1 MDLLKTKQ
9 EYKDIEKYLETIG
22 TKDELLEITDLNTF
36 LLNNKNPKFIEIVF
50 IYINTNDNIESFLE
64 KLYYYINLLYKYKLN
79 TNNELNLSL
88 KLIYLL
94 YNKIYIVLNTYI
106 LYTILYFMSDKNY
119 IKYLV
124 DLIIY
129 LYENNIYYNFYNLFY
144 YVEKSVYKICLP
156 DLTYSNIIT
165 NKFIN
170 LYKVFDLME
179 ESFELK
185 LNGRDKH
192 IYHTGIIHA
201 RKQFELIKK
210 TILKAEIRGMSIN
223 RLLWICAVIR
233 STLYYY

>member
-22 TKDELLEITDLNTF
+22 TKDELLEITDLNR
-36 LLNNKNPKFIEIVF
+36 FIEILF
-50 IYINTNDNIESFLE
+50 IYINTNDNIESFVK
-64 KLYYYINLLYKYKLN
+64 KLYHYINLLYKYKLN
-79 TNNELNLSL
+79 TNNEINLSL

-106 LYTILYFMSDKNY
+106 LDTILYFISNKNY

-129 LYENNIYYNFYNLFY
+129 LNENNIYYNFYNLFY
-144 YVEKSVYKICLP
+144 YVDKSVYKICLP
-156 DLTYSNIIT
+156 DLTYSNT
-165 NKFIN
+165 LNKFIN
-170 LYKVFDLME
+170 LYKVFELME

-185 LNGRDKH
+185 LNGHNKH
-192 IYHTGIIHA
+192 IYRTIIIHT
-201 RKQFELIKK
+201 RKKIELIKK

-223 RLLWICAVIR
+223 RLLWICSVIR